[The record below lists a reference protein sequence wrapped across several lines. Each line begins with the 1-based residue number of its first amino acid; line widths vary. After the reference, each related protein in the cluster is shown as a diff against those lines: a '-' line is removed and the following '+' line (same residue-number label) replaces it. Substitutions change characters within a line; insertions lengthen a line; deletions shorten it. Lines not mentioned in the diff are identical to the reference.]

1 MTDDP
6 DTGDPAAA
14 ERPPRAFFGRRKG
27 HTLRRHHTDL
37 LDALLPRLA
46 LDVSRPAPP
55 RLGDLFDPPA
65 REVRLEIGFGG
76 GEHLAAQAA
85 GAPETGF
92 IGCEGFV
99 NGVAQLL
106 AHVEPAGLSN
116 IRIHHGDAAE
126 VLAWLPEASLARVD
140 LLYPDPW
147 RKRRHWKRRF
157 VQDET
162 VATLARLL
170 ADGGEFRF
178 ASDWEHYA
186 AWTLEHLLRAPD
198 FEWTAERAAD
208 WREPWAGW
216 TRTRYEAKAIR
227 EGRTPCYLVFRRR
240 PRG

>member
-1 MTDDP
+1 MEPLSLDP
-6 DTGDPAAA
+6 NPTPA
-14 ERPPRAFFGRRKG
+14 RAFFGRRKG

-178 ASDWEHYA
+178 ATDWEHYA
-186 AWTLEHLLRAPD
+186 AWTLEHLMRSPD

-227 EGRTPCYLVFRRR
+227 EGRRPCYLVFRRR